1 MSKLLDQFRGCMVG
15 GLVGDCLGAVFES
28 RYESLVPLK
37 KIDDYFEK
45 LKNPHFLETQQYTDD
60 SAMARQIAVSYIRNQ
75 GFNYK
80 DLAERFSKEYFHE
93 PWRGYGGSV
102 VDVFTKL
109 KEQNYSDPF
118 KPAAEQFNG
127 SGSYGNGA
135 GMRAH
140 PIGLACH
147 TLDLQQTLDHAVD
160 VGRLT
165 HAHVHGIG
173 GGVIQTLS
181 VQQALKGH
189 ESIED
194 MMRHVRTGI
203 ELFES
208 SRQNK
213 DYSLK
218 LDQVQEYLNSSSDT
232 ELEEIC
238 FELGNTV
245 AAIDSVPTALFCFLR
260 CLKDFEK
267 EEQFEQTIR
276 LAIRLGGDTDTIASM
291 AGAISGAYL
300 GLEAIPEFMI
310 RSCEAV
316 EDAHKHAT
324 AIHNIVNKSNIDQAA
339 NGGDKGSAGEKMNE
353 KESSPPEKK
362 AKLNPEQI

>member
-1 MSKLLDQFRGCMVG
+1 MVG
-15 GLVGDCLGAVFES
+15 GLVGDCLGAVFEM

-37 KIDDYFEK
+37 KIDEYFDQ
-45 LKNPHFLETQQYTDD
+45 LKSPQFMETQQYTDD
-60 SAMARQIAVSYIRNQ
+60 SAMARQIAVSYIRNK
-75 GFNYK
+75 GFSYK
-80 DLAERFSKEYFHE
+80 DLAERFSKEYFQE

-102 VDVFTKL
+102 VDVFTKQ
-109 KEQNYSDPF
+109 KEQNYANPF

-140 PIGLACH
+140 PVGLACH

-173 GGVIQTLS
+173 GGVIQTFA
-181 VQQALKGH
+181 VQQALKRP
-189 ESIED
+189 ENKDE
-194 MMRHVRTGI
+194 MMKHIRAGI

-213 DYSLK
+213 DYSMK
-218 LDQVQEYLNSSSDT
+218 LDQVQEYLTTSSET

-238 FELGNTV
+238 FELGNSV

-260 CLKDFEK
+260 CLNDYEK

-300 GLEAIPEFMI
+300 GLEAIPDFMI

-324 AIHNIVNKSNIDQAA
+324 AIHDIVIKDNIVEAA
-339 NGGDKGSAGEKMNE
+339 NSGDNE
-353 KESSPPEKK
+353 RNSPNDDEIFPPPEKK
-362 AKLNPEQI
+362 MKENTEK